1 MSNKFRAFATSLI
14 QGTGH
19 RALPSQDLAGP
30 YTVVTLM
37 ADGYDAGALTYLLPE
52 DSRAWGEVLAQVRK
66 RSVFYADQLSGKY
79 QF

>member
-1 MSNKFRAFATSLI
+1 
-14 QGTGH
+14 
-19 RALPSQDLAGP
+19 
-30 YTVVTLM
+30 LM